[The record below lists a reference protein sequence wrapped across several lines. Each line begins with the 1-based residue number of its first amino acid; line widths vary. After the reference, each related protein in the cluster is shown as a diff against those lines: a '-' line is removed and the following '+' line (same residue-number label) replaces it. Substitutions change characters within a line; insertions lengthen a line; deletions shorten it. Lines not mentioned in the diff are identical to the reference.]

1 MAMTVDQLVEAA
13 LRLPAALRAHLAQQ
27 LLESL
32 EEEEVERI
40 ERLWLEEA
48 KRRRDEIR
56 SGRAKVIPGETALRQ
71 ARDLLQP

>member
-13 LRLPAALRAHLAQQ
+13 MRLPAASRAQLAEQ

-32 EEEEVERI
+32 EVEEVERI
-40 ERLWLEEA
+40 ERLWVEEA

-56 SGRAKVIPGETALRQ
+56 SGRATVIPGEAALRQ